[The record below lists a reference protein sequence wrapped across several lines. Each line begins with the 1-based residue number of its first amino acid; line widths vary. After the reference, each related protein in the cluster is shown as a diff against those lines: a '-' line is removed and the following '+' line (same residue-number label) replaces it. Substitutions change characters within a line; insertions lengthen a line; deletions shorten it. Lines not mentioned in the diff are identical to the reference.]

1 MNFALYSSPA
11 VFFISTL
18 LSAPIIRF
26 PGPMTPDEIL
36 EAAKGDYEDLLLI
49 GWNKNGDMQ
58 VYTSSQLYQN
68 QDVLWLVMVFINRLL
83 NGELDDEEE

>member
-1 MNFALYSSPA
+1 MAE
-11 VFFISTL
+11 
-18 LSAPIIRF
+18 IIRF

>member
-1 MNFALYSSPA
+1 MAE
-11 VFFISTL
+11 
-18 LSAPIIRF
+18 IIRF

-36 EAAKGDYEDLLLI
+36 ETAKGEYEDLLLI
-49 GWNKNGDMQ
+49 GWNKNADMQ

>member
-1 MNFALYSSPA
+1 
-11 VFFISTL
+11 
-18 LSAPIIRF
+18 
-26 PGPMTPDEIL
+26 MTPDEIL